1 MKRIFQPQILP
12 ALVCM
17 ATLQKGPREVFSLI
31 SSPNFRFSKKSV
43 KIANQTN
50 VTDRENASVV
60 PTFRLKKEGN
70 HFLVHPFNI
79 FLPPQDLFVSFHCF
93 WMGLDSSSFFH
104 FLWRKRFTRELH
116 QVPSSSPSGIFF
128 SLTFFFFFQILH
140 PLHFETR
147 NGIAC
152 IYVEI
157 RWSVWFLESEYMKN
171 LGEPHLK
178 WKMYKTKLFNLFFS
192 SWNCSWVWMLFTDK
206 VLNFGGLP
214 LFTGVF
220 LLDLVYVTE
229 MNLGLNKFH
238 SYKIFLFA

>member
-128 SLTFFFFFQILH
+128 SLIFFFFFQILH

-178 WKMYKTKLFNLFFS
+178 WKMYKTKLFNLFFRRETAAEFE
-192 SWNCSWVWMLFTDK
+192 CY
-206 VLNFGGLP
+206 
-214 LFTGVF
+214 
-220 LLDLVYVTE
+220 LLIRYWTSEVCLCLLE
-229 MNLGLNKFH
+229 FF
-238 SYKIFLFA
+238 S

>member
-128 SLTFFFFFQILH
+128 SLFFFSKYFTRYTLKPEMVLRVYMLKSGDLSGSSKANIWKISVSRIYNGKCIKRSFLICFFVMKLH
-140 PLHFETR
+140 LSL
-147 NGIAC
+147 NA
-152 IYVEI
+152 IY
-157 RWSVWFLESEYMKN
+157 W
-171 LGEPHLK
+171 
-178 WKMYKTKLFNLFFS
+178 
-192 SWNCSWVWMLFTDK
+192 
-206 VLNFGGLP
+206 
-214 LFTGVF
+214 
-220 LLDLVYVTE
+220 
-229 MNLGLNKFH
+229 
-238 SYKIFLFA
+238 